1 MAGREDREISEFIR
15 KRPPVGN
22 PVSTGRGISEPLAA
36 AKPRA
41 DVAQPNAAPRT
52 KPPRIMP
59 VGPGQKPGDATG
71 GAPIQR
77 ANQDDITRPNI
88 SPSTTKPI
96 AGAGGYIKP
105 AAPGAPGQPA
115 APGTGNAPNQTVPVG
130 PDGAAR
136 PIVPGGTEV
145 PKAST
150 QAGGSPQPVLQGQ
163 STGVE
168 AADQVAQ
175 MASTPV
181 EGQELPGSGFAQ
193 GAPGEG
199 VPLNAVGQPM
209 TAQEQT
215 LQLKGEAQV
224 ARGDTSGFM
233 SGMDAARQQEDLR
246 MAQPSKIPSI
256 PQGTYERVVKERY
269 EEFDKASRTPLTDK
283 QHAFARED
291 AHQQL
296 EAYGEYPGKGDP
308 KSPAPPIRP
317 GGRSF
322 NPFSGKFTGE
332 KGPNAFTLAGFDMEK
347 AKSEFFSTG
356 GRGPQ

>member
-1 MAGREDREISEFIR
+1 
-15 KRPPVGN
+15 
-22 PVSTGRGISEPLAA
+22 VS
-36 AKPRA
+36 
-41 DVAQPNAAPRT
+41 
-52 KPPRIMP
+52 
-59 VGPGQKPGDATG
+59 
-71 GAPIQR
+71 
-77 ANQDDITRPNI
+77 
-88 SPSTTKPI
+88 
-96 AGAGGYIKP
+96 
-105 AAPGAPGQPA
+105 
-115 APGTGNAPNQTVPVG
+115 NAPNQTVPVG

-175 MASTPV
+175 IASTPV

-215 LQLKGEAQV
+215 LQLQGEAQV

-246 MAQPSKIPSI
+246 MAQPSKIPSV
-256 PQGTYERVVKERY
+256 PQGTYERVVK
-269 EEFDKASRTPLTDK
+269 DKFVSADSSRPLSQQQQK
-283 QHAFARED
+283 QLQEN
-291 AHQQL
+291 AHKQL
-296 EAYGEYPGKGDP
+296 EEYGDYPGKNDP
-308 KSPAPPIRP
+308 KAPHPPIRP
-317 GGRSF
+317 GRRSF

-332 KGPNAFTLAGFDMEK
+332 EGPNAFTLAGFDFEASK
-347 AKSEFFSTG
+347 AEFFSTG
-356 GRGPQ
+356 GRGPK